1 MYKCK
6 ACGMQFSTQKK
17 YIKHLEICEVET
29 QSFNSLVLTDI
40 EDDHNSISS
49 YKSKN
54 RSGRSVVHVND
65 ENTKN
70 MIEKL
75 VKDKSK
81 YKAELKSLRNELNN
95 QNLLNHNN
103 YEFLNNQLII
113 ITEDRDDLFEQV
125 EQLTSNEPIIKEKL
139 RLEFSKKLAN
149 EKTKVIE
156 NYNNKE
162 LDTSKLKHDV
172 IMLKTKLDSELNEK
186 EQLKSS
192 LESEIKLTNTKHNNN
207 IQQLQEEVNFLKRNL
222 QQEKFNIQKKVQM
235 INDEKMED
243 LNLLKTQKEQQFTD
257 LNIEKLTIISE
268 LENKIQNMEKVK
280 KNLEDSFN
288 KKLENKQSQLDQEI
302 DNKTKENEKLTK
314 FYENKLEKTENLY
327 DSRVDTLNTKFI
339 QEKTFIESEHTKE
352 FEKFNYEY
360 STKIKCENDNH
371 KEEIDLLT
379 KKIDN
384 LNVEIEQ
391 IIENSKK
398 TILDNTNKYK
408 EKTQQLINNHSDEL
422 EKLSNII
429 KKENI
434 REITEKNNT
443 INDLMVANANLG
455 VKFNTIKL
463 TLENMEKDSLKTKEE
478 FINSLNN
485 QIDKHRQVTTNYD
498 DKNLNLQKE
507 IDSNNKQLNKIIE
520 ETQKE
525 NISIK
530 SKNLES
536 EQNFILINNT
546 LKETQQKNQILNST
560 IASFMKKNEELHNK
574 FVEINTQKTI
584 LEIQSK
590 NNDSMIN
597 KYEINIEHLEKRAD
611 TKIKELENINDKFNN
626 MKMKLMETE
635 TFFKSS
641 VNELEMS
648 KNEYKILTDN
658 IVALNHKNSCL
669 SNDNELL
676 NNNIIDLNRE
686 NKLLSSKNIDTENN
700 YNILNRKFN
709 ILSDLA
715 GKLKSQ
721 VEDNINLTEN
731 YNKKEIDNKNLENK
745 LIQAS
750 TKINRLVNNI
760 NNSEQKYKKYVDSN
774 NIMIEK
780 INTYEKD
787 ISAIKNTVVI
797 LESQHV
803 SDTKSKTNIENS
815 LQLANNKLNKIQ
827 EEKYSCVSKIKEI
840 TNTNEMIKNQ
850 FNNINSKWT
859 VLEEQSEL
867 QKKNMEQIVSEKEEL
882 TNKLSNS
889 ELVRSKISQN
899 HENFLIK
906 MKEKNNEV
914 LIENRNNYETQLS
927 EKEKKILQLLET
939 IKHSKDYILEQL
951 NTQRREL
958 LTHYEKDKICIKNE
972 LTELKCL
979 NCKLSK
985 DNQDISTKI
994 KQQTKEANL
1003 NNEQIRQNYEQ
1014 KIKDLET
1021 EIVNLNKLITN
1032 NKNNYLEN
1040 FNKVT
1045 RLSSPEQIE
1054 LEKLRID
1061 YKNSTEL
1068 LEQLKLFSTDLQI
1081 KYNKLEDKSVKIR
1094 QELNDEHAQIEI
1106 EKEYLRKKMEEPS
1119 DNKLAEENLKKIRDN
1134 CLTTLRQRKEEIS
1147 NLENS
1152 LNELQKD
1159 FNNIKEKLNITQ
1171 QELNRTNKQKEILEI
1186 NKNKRISE
1194 LENLLTVTID
1204 KIK

>member
-485 QIDKHRQVTTNYD
+485 QIDKHQQVTTNYD

>member
-1 MYKCK
+1 
-6 ACGMQFSTQKK
+6 MQFSTQKK

-391 IIENSKK
+391 IIENSQK

-485 QIDKHRQVTTNYD
+485 QIDKHQQVTTNYD

>member
-391 IIENSKK
+391 IIENSQK

-485 QIDKHRQVTTNYD
+485 QIDKHQQVTTNYD

>member
-391 IIENSKK
+391 IIENSQK

-994 KQQTKEANL
+994 KQQNKEANL

>member
-6 ACGMQFSTQKK
+6 ACGMQFSSQKK
-17 YIKHLEICEVET
+17 YITHLEICEVET

-243 LNLLKTQKEQQFTD
+243 FNLLKTQTEQQFND
-257 LNIEKLTIISE
+257 LNIAKLTIISE

-391 IIENSKK
+391 IIENSQK

-478 FINSLNN
+478 FINNLNN
-485 QIDKHRQVTTNYD
+485 QIDKHQQVTKNYD

-536 EQNFILINNT
+536 EQNFVLINNT

-560 IASFMKKNEELHNK
+560 ITSFMKKNEELHNK

-669 SNDNELL
+669 SNDKELF
-676 NNNIIDLNRE
+676 NNKIIDLDRE

-700 YNILNRKFN
+700 YNILNKKFN

-750 TKINRLVNNI
+750 TKINTLVNNI

-840 TNTNEMIKNQ
+840 TNTNEMLKNQ
-850 FNNINSKWT
+850 FNNINSKCT

-914 LIENRNNYETQLS
+914 FIENKNNYETQLS

-958 LTHYEKDKICIKNE
+958 LTHYEKDKICINNE
-972 LTELKCL
+972 LTELKCI
-979 NCKLSK
+979 NCKLLK

-994 KQQTKEANL
+994 KQQTKEANI
-1003 NNEQIRQNYEQ
+1003 NNEQLRQNYEQ